1 MTKAVIFDMDGI
13 VFDTEPIGFEA
24 TKKLLKK
31 YGKYIKYKEI
41 ILYLGTGVRNYVES
55 IAKKKKVNED
65 IEILIKKRK
74 KYFVELAK
82 NKLRVF
88 PGIIKLIKE
97 LRKNKVKTALAT
109 SSSIKSV
116 KLNCKLTKLNIKLF
130 NVIVTRNYIT
140 KFKPDPEIFNIAI
153 KKLKVKPEDCIVIE
167 DSIAGIKAAQKA
179 KTKVIA
185 ISNSLPKSKLK
196 TAKLVFNSAEDI
208 KFRKLMSLF

>member
-116 KLNCKLTKLNIKLF
+116 KLNCKLTKLNIK
-130 NVIVTRNYIT
+130 
-140 KFKPDPEIFNIAI
+140 IFNIAI